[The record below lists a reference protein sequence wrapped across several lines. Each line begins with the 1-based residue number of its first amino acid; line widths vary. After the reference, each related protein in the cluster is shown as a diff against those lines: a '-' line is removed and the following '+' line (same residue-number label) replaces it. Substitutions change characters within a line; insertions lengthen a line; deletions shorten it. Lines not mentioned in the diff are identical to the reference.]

1 MFKRRTSF
9 KNEEAD
15 PLTREIPQGF
25 PPPTTKRSSIRAES
39 MRSSRK
45 KEKKVAFLVLC
56 VIVVIGVYVWLED
69 YELPRLRIEIEEEE
83 IEPFIQQYEKVVSD
97 NTLLNSEL
105 RTLKEKTE
113 ELTAA
118 KKAIVLKL
126 REMETANIA
135 QVQLDNQN
143 LRIQKDIMKKGI
155 QQLSRRSV
163 IENFGPGPHYVEIQI
178 EFPPNNNT
186 TKLNDDHN
194 NTTEK
199 RIVIEMA
206 PLEQMPHTV
215 HWFLEKVNRKL
226 YDGCSFHRNAAHVLQ
241 AGPHRNFMTPPDKK
255 LRETFRNEGFD
266 HVLFQEYTSK
276 FPHVQYTL
284 GLSGRPGGPDFYI
297 SIRDNTKIH
306 GPAGTEDDPIEA
318 EPCFAKIVEGI
329 NVVERMHQ
337 SPVKEGKFEGLKE
350 NIAITSMRILPNYG
364 KNL

>member
-163 IENFGPGPHYVEIQI
+163 IE
-178 EFPPNNNT
+178 
-186 TKLNDDHN
+186 K
-194 NTTEK
+194 
-199 RIVIEMA
+199 
-206 PLEQMPHTV
+206 
-215 HWFLEKVNRKL
+215 
-226 YDGCSFHRNAAHVLQ
+226 
-241 AGPHRNFMTPPDKK
+241 
-255 LRETFRNEGFD
+255 
-266 HVLFQEYTSK
+266 
-276 FPHVQYTL
+276 
-284 GLSGRPGGPDFYI
+284 
-297 SIRDNTKIH
+297 
-306 GPAGTEDDPIEA
+306 
-318 EPCFAKIVEGI
+318 
-329 NVVERMHQ
+329 
-337 SPVKEGKFEGLKE
+337 
-350 NIAITSMRILPNYG
+350 
-364 KNL
+364 

>member
-1 MFKRRTSF
+1 MTLDYLFLFFICVSFRSRLSRIINHVASWKSKRHKDRQTSNPDSITHHLLWRPQCHHRMHIILRQWNWQQPALSSRTYNDKMFKRRTSF

-105 RTLKEKTE
+105 RTLKEKTK

-163 IENFGPGPHYVEIQI
+163 IE
-178 EFPPNNNT
+178 
-186 TKLNDDHN
+186 K
-194 NTTEK
+194 
-199 RIVIEMA
+199 
-206 PLEQMPHTV
+206 
-215 HWFLEKVNRKL
+215 
-226 YDGCSFHRNAAHVLQ
+226 
-241 AGPHRNFMTPPDKK
+241 
-255 LRETFRNEGFD
+255 
-266 HVLFQEYTSK
+266 
-276 FPHVQYTL
+276 
-284 GLSGRPGGPDFYI
+284 
-297 SIRDNTKIH
+297 
-306 GPAGTEDDPIEA
+306 
-318 EPCFAKIVEGI
+318 
-329 NVVERMHQ
+329 
-337 SPVKEGKFEGLKE
+337 
-350 NIAITSMRILPNYG
+350 
-364 KNL
+364 